1 MDGYDLNRINK
12 LLKLCQDNYKEKTLA
27 HVIRVANYALENA
40 VLSVVA
46 LDRDFLYYCALAH
59 DLIEDTDVSYEE
71 ITQAMDKYSLE
82 KVTTTLSLLTHN
94 KEQESY
100 IDYIKRI
107 RDSGNITA
115 YIIKIAD
122 MKDHLTLLNTETY
135 ELSDEIKEKLRKK
148 YNEALPYLL

>member
-1 MDGYDLNRINK
+1 MDRYDLNRINK

-40 VLSVVA
+40 VLSTVA
-46 LDRDFLYYCALAH
+46 MDKDFVYYCALAH

-100 IDYIKRI
+100 VDYIKRI
-107 RDSGNITA
+107 RESGNLTA

-122 MKDHLTLLNTETY
+122 MKDHLTLLNAENY